1 MQRRLNSSETILKL
15 SYALKSASL
24 ASSTSVVMN
33 TAGQVKQAQASSC
46 TIQLAVSDCSG
57 YIARHD
63 LINPR
68 TSDPLLE
75 GMGA

>member
-1 MQRRLNSSETILKL
+1 MCVQRRLNSSETILKL

-24 ASSTSVVMN
+24 VMN